1 MHCSSVHK
9 VHVVRVHLCTAAIFG
24 HLPVL
29 ATRSM
34 SREVYVK
41 SGGVMADWC
50 AIREKDAGTTVAA
63 LTGDAA
69 AASSTFTPSRPGSAA
84 SHLSSPAYSA
94 SSPSSLV
101 VPPRTP
107 LTASRLSTV
116 KDMTS

>member
-1 MHCSSVHK
+1 MQYCTVHV

-29 ATRSM
+29 ATRSV
-34 SREVYVK
+34 SREAYVK

-63 LTGDAA
+63 VTGDAA
-69 AASSTFTPSRPGSAA
+69 ATSSTLTPSRPGSAA
-84 SHLSSPAYSA
+84 SHLSSPTYSA
-94 SSPSSLV
+94 SSSSSLV
-101 VPPRTP
+101 ISPRTP